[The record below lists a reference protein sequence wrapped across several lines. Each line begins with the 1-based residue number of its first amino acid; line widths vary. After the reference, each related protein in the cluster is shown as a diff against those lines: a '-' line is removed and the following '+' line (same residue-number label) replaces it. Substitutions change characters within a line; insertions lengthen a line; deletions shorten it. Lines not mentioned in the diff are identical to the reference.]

1 MATIGFVEAATTSG
15 VEVSEETVAE
25 VEQAYEYLR
34 TNPAKKGHAKFA
46 DKAEK
51 LAWLREVRAYC
62 AGRDEG
68 VLSFRLL
75 PDKSKTLPETE
86 FYFRITAN
94 LEANGARSDVTHA

>member
-34 TNPAKKGHAKFA
+34 TNPNKKGHAKFA

-51 LAWLREVRAYC
+51 LSWLRQVRAYC
-62 AGRDEG
+62 QGREQG
-68 VLSFRLL
+68 ALTFRLL
-75 PDKSKTLPETE
+75 PDKAKTLPETE
-86 FYFRITAN
+86 IYFRITAN
-94 LEANGARSDVTHA
+94 LEANGARTDVSHA